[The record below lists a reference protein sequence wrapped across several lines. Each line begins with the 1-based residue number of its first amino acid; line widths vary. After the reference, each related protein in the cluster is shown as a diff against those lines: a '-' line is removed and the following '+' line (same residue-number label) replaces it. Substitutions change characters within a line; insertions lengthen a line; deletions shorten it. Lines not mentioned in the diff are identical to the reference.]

1 LSIVATT
8 LADAA
13 SPPIGAVA
21 TPRKASY
28 RFLLLFRFGI
38 LNLTGFALLG
48 AVWMQGWLD
57 PLFEADSLTHMC
69 KLIFVLFLIGLARAG
84 REVRRLSF
92 ELNQLEA
99 WAPAPGSR
107 VATYLADTAGQD
119 SAARATL
126 AQAMRLRLAQK
137 IAPVRHA
144 ASRLVMLGIIGTIL
158 GFIIALYGGV
168 NAQAASDLQS
178 VGPMVATVLRGIGMA
193 FFKTLTGSVL
203 NLWLMTNY
211 RLLEEGTVHLVT
223 HLTELGERRHADA

>member
-1 LSIVATT
+1 MATT
-8 LADAA
+8 LADASA
-13 SPPIGAVA
+13 PAAAAAAP
-21 TPRKASY
+21 PRKASY

-48 AVWMQGWLD
+48 AIWMQGWLD

-69 KLIFVLFLIGLARAG
+69 KLIFVLFLVGLARAG
-84 REVRRLSF
+84 REVGRLSF

-99 WAPAPGSR
+99 WSPLPGSR
-107 VATYLADTAGQD
+107 VATYLADTGRQD
-119 SAARATL
+119 SAARVTL
-126 AQAMRLRLAQK
+126 AETMRLRLAQK

-168 NAQAASDLQS
+168 NPESASDVQA
-178 VGPMVATVLRGIGMA
+178 VGPMVALVLRGIGMA

-203 NLWLMTNY
+203 NLWLMINY

>member
-1 LSIVATT
+1 MATT
-8 LADAA
+8 LADASA
-13 SPPIGAVA
+13 PAAAAAAPPHK
-21 TPRKASY
+21 PSY

-38 LNLTGFALLG
+38 VNLTGFALLG

-69 KLIFVLFLIGLARAG
+69 KLIFVLFLVGLARAG
-84 REVRRLSF
+84 REVGRLSF

-99 WAPAPGSR
+99 WSPLPGSS
-107 VATYLADTAGQD
+107 VATYLADTGRQD

-126 AQAMRLRLAQK
+126 AETMRLRLAQK

-168 NAQAASDLQS
+168 NPESASDVQA
-178 VGPMVATVLRGIGMA
+178 VGPMVALVLRGIGMA

-203 NLWLMTNY
+203 NLWLMINY

-223 HLTELGERRHADA
+223 HLTEIGERRHADA

>member
-1 LSIVATT
+1 MATT
-8 LADAA
+8 LADASA
-13 SPPIGAVA
+13 PAHA
-21 TPRKASY
+21 AAAAPRKASY

-48 AVWMQGWLD
+48 VVWMQGWLD
-57 PLFEADSLTHMC
+57 RLFEADSLTHMC

-84 REVRRLSF
+84 REIGRLSF
-92 ELNQLEA
+92 ELNQLDA
-99 WAPAPGSR
+99 WSPVRGSR
-107 VATYLADTAGQD
+107 VGTYLADTAGRD

-126 AQAMRLRLAQK
+126 AEAMRLRLAQK

-168 NAQAASDLQS
+168 NPESASDLQA

-203 NLWLMTNY
+203 NLWLVTNY
-211 RLLEEGTVHLVT
+211 RLLEEGAVHLVT